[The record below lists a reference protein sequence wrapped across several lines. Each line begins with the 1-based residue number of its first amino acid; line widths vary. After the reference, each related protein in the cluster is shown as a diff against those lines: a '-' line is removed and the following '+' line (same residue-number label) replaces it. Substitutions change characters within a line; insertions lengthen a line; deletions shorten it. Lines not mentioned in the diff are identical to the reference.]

1 MALISLDN
9 VSKIYPKGTRP
20 ALDDINLDIERGDF
34 VFLVGASGSGKTTLL
49 SLLLREEEA
58 TNGEIRV
65 AGNDL
70 RRITNRQ
77 VPQYRRS
84 LGFVFQDYKLLNN
97 KTVWENVAFALE
109 VIGTRRSTI
118 KSLVPKVLDTVGL
131 TGKEKN
137 YPHELSGGEQQRVA
151 IARAYVNHPQILL
164 ADEPTGNLDPTTS
177 LGIMEVLD
185 AINRT
190 GTTIVMAT
198 HNEEIVNSMR
208 KRVVELHNGKI
219 VRDEAHGSYDS
230 ALFFPDAE
238 VEAKSDT
245 AHHVLAAATKAI
257 EGSDEPSEGIARL
270 ANSVH
275 SGRTGRYGETF
286 APLEDTLTWARAFRW
301 TSRPPPWKAPRRST
315 RSRTSPPRP
324 PRLPI
329 RPCHP
334 PPSRR
339 PRRSRP
345 HRRPT
350 SSPPPSSLLTSSPP
364 TSSPPQTK
372 HPTINPLRAR
382 RSKGDHMRARFILS
396 ETWANLTR
404 NLSMLLSLTLVTFI
418 SFLFIGASVLT
429 QAQITKAK
437 GDWYD
442 KVEVVVWL
450 CPDGTSQS
458 ANCASGKSPSAN
470 EITALQKTIRDEL
483 NDVVSNIDYVSKQD
497 FYDSTFT
504 KQYPNGEFQG
514 RTLTADDMQD
524 SLWLKLKDPTKY
536 QVVSEVLSGKEGVED
551 VTDQRQIFDPVFAVL
566 NRATAVTAVLA
577 GVMVVVAIL
586 LTGTTIRMSAASR
599 RTETEIMRYVGAS
612 NWTIRLP
619 FILEGAIASLI
630 GSVLSCLM
638 LSAIVNVF
646 ITGWLAK
653 SITWIPYVNQLT
665 VLVISPFLV
674 VGAILLSIIASTIS
688 LRRYLRA

>member
-1 MALISLDN
+1 
-9 VSKIYPKGTRP
+9 
-20 ALDDINLDIERGDF
+20 
-34 VFLVGASGSGKTTLL
+34 
-49 SLLLREEEA
+49 
-58 TNGEIRV
+58 
-65 AGNDL
+65 
-70 RRITNRQ
+70 
-77 VPQYRRS
+77 
-84 LGFVFQDYKLLNN
+84 
-97 KTVWENVAFALE
+97 
-109 VIGTRRSTI
+109 
-118 KSLVPKVLDTVGL
+118 
-131 TGKEKN
+131 
-137 YPHELSGGEQQRVA
+137 
-151 IARAYVNHPQILL
+151 
-164 ADEPTGNLDPTTS
+164 
-177 LGIMEVLD
+177 
-185 AINRT
+185 
-190 GTTIVMAT
+190 
-198 HNEEIVNSMR
+198 
-208 KRVVELHNGKI
+208 
-219 VRDEAHGSYDS
+219 
-230 ALFFPDAE
+230 
-238 VEAKSDT
+238 
-245 AHHVLAAATKAI
+245 
-257 EGSDEPSEGIARL
+257 
-270 ANSVH
+270 
-275 SGRTGRYGETF
+275 
-286 APLEDTLTWARAFRW
+286 
-301 TSRPPPWKAPRRST
+301 
-315 RSRTSPPRP
+315 
-324 PRLPI
+324 
-329 RPCHP
+329 
-334 PPSRR
+334 
-339 PRRSRP
+339 
-345 HRRPT
+345 
-350 SSPPPSSLLTSSPP
+350 
-364 TSSPPQTK
+364 
-372 HPTINPLRAR
+372 
-382 RSKGDHMRARFILS
+382 MRARFILS

-497 FYDSTFT
+497 FYDNTFT

-536 QVVSEVLSGKEGVED
+536 QVVSKCSPARRVWRTSPTSARSSTRCSPCSTEPRRL
-551 VTDQRQIFDPVFAVL
+551 RP
-566 NRATAVTAVLA
+566 LA

-619 FILEGAIASLI
+619 FILEGTIASLI

-646 ITGWLAK
+646 VTGWLAK
-653 SITWIPYVNQLT
+653 SVTWIPYVNQLT

-674 VGAILLSIIASTIS
+674 VGAILLSVIASTIS

>member
-1 MALISLDN
+1 
-9 VSKIYPKGTRP
+9 
-20 ALDDINLDIERGDF
+20 
-34 VFLVGASGSGKTTLL
+34 
-49 SLLLREEEA
+49 
-58 TNGEIRV
+58 
-65 AGNDL
+65 
-70 RRITNRQ
+70 
-77 VPQYRRS
+77 
-84 LGFVFQDYKLLNN
+84 
-97 KTVWENVAFALE
+97 
-109 VIGTRRSTI
+109 
-118 KSLVPKVLDTVGL
+118 
-131 TGKEKN
+131 
-137 YPHELSGGEQQRVA
+137 
-151 IARAYVNHPQILL
+151 
-164 ADEPTGNLDPTTS
+164 
-177 LGIMEVLD
+177 
-185 AINRT
+185 
-190 GTTIVMAT
+190 
-198 HNEEIVNSMR
+198 
-208 KRVVELHNGKI
+208 
-219 VRDEAHGSYDS
+219 
-230 ALFFPDAE
+230 
-238 VEAKSDT
+238 
-245 AHHVLAAATKAI
+245 
-257 EGSDEPSEGIARL
+257 
-270 ANSVH
+270 
-275 SGRTGRYGETF
+275 
-286 APLEDTLTWARAFRW
+286 
-301 TSRPPPWKAPRRST
+301 
-315 RSRTSPPRP
+315 
-324 PRLPI
+324 
-329 RPCHP
+329 
-334 PPSRR
+334 
-339 PRRSRP
+339 
-345 HRRPT
+345 
-350 SSPPPSSLLTSSPP
+350 
-364 TSSPPQTK
+364 
-372 HPTINPLRAR
+372 
-382 RSKGDHMRARFILS
+382 MRARFILS

-551 VTDQRQIFDPVFAVL
+551 VTDQRQIFGMAMTVIW
-566 NRATAVTAVLA
+566 T
-577 GVMVVVAIL
+577 GMVVVSIL

-619 FILEGAIASLI
+619 FILEGTIASLI

-646 ITGWLAK
+646 VTGWLAK
-653 SITWIPYVNQLT
+653 SVTWIPYVNQLT